1 MKYLIF
7 LIAFMGVLPLGYILT
22 LNRKFMRLAFLAVL
36 LPVMM
41 FNQVSINF
49 FSHET
54 YRGTS
59 RGMEVSLVYLIAAA
73 MLIGMWI
80 LYRKKPLLPDTGSKL
95 YWIYFLLCIPSLMN
109 ADNTLFSWFELWK
122 MIMMYIV
129 FLCTYYYLYNTRDFN
144 TVMIGFGIVAMVTFL
159 TVVFQ
164 HVKGIHQ
171 ANGFF
176 PHQNSMGM
184 FMNLIAPVFFAYY
197 FNRNKGWK
205 RFLFAGFFLMASA
218 ACMRTY
224 SRGAMVCLPF
234 GCAITTLLSLRYQ
247 FHMRKIQ
254 ILLPIFLVC
263 FFGAL
268 LLLPNII
275 KRFENAPKESLM
287 TRQYLAASAW
297 NMMKDKPFAGVGLN
311 NWGIKINPPYPY
323 CEYRYEAPKRFSK
336 EFKEGIVETSYLLV
350 GAECGFLAL
359 AAFLAW
365 LGYYYLSAFK
375 LVKQLR
381 RSELFFIPAGIVG
394 GLSAI
399 YAQST
404 LEWVMKQQVNFI
416 QIMILFAALSLLL
429 KYCRQFA
436 SGQVEVLT

>member
-7 LIAFMGVLPLGYILT
+7 FIAFLGVLPLGYILT
-22 LNRKFMRLAFLAVL
+22 TNRKYMRYAILGVI
-36 LPVMM
+36 LPAMM

-59 RGMEVSLVYLIAAA
+59 RGMEVSLVYLIALA
-73 MLIGMWI
+73 MLSGMM
-80 LYRKKPLLPDTGSKL
+80 LLHRKISLLPDWGSKL
-95 YWIYFLLCIPSLMN
+95 YLVYFLLSIPSFIN
-109 ADNTLFSWFELWK
+109 ADNTLYSWFELWK

-129 FLCTYYYLYNTRDFN
+129 FLCAYHYLYYTRDFN
-144 TVMIGFGIVAMVTFL
+144 TIMIGFGIVAAVTFL
-159 TVVFQ
+159 CVVKQ

-171 ANGFF
+171 ANGLF

-184 FMNLIAPVFFAYY
+184 YMNLIAPVFFAYY

-205 RFLFAGFFLMASA
+205 RFLFAGFFLVASA

-234 GCAITTLLSLRYQ
+234 GCAITALLSLRYQ

-254 ILLPIFLVC
+254 ILLPIFLICV
-263 FFGAL
+263 FGAL

-297 NMMKDKPFAGVGLN
+297 NMMKDKPFCGVGLN

-323 CEYRYEAPKRFSK
+323 CEYRYGNKRIAK
-336 EFKEGIVETSYLLV
+336 DFKEGIVETSYLLV
-350 GAECGFLAL
+350 GAECGFLTL

-365 LGYYYLSAFK
+365 LGYYYIAACR
-375 LVKQLR
+375 LVKKLR
-381 RSELFFIPAGIVG
+381 RTELFYIPVGIVG
-394 GLSAI
+394 GLTAI
-399 YAQST
+399 YLQST

-416 QIMILFAALSLLL
+416 QMMILFAALSILY
-429 KYCRQFA
+429 KYSKKFA
-436 SGQVEVLT
+436 TGMVEVNA

>member
-7 LIAFMGVLPLGYILT
+7 FIAFMGVLPLGYILT
-22 LNRKFMRLAFLAVL
+22 LNRKYMRYAIFAVI
-36 LPVMM
+36 LPVMA

-59 RGMEVSLVYLIAAA
+59 RGMEVSLVYLLALA
-73 MLIGMWI
+73 MLAGMLF
-80 LYRKKPLLPDTGSKL
+80 LYRKKPLFPDKGSKI
-95 YWIYFLLCIPSLMN
+95 YSVYFLLCIPSLIN
-109 ADNTLFSWFELWK
+109 ADNVLFSWFELWK

-129 FLCTYYYLYNTRDFN
+129 FLCAYYYLYYTRNFN
-144 TVMIGFGIVAMVTFL
+144 IIMIAFGVVASVTFL
-159 TVVFQ
+159 SVVFQ
-164 HVKGIHQ
+164 HIKGIHQ
-171 ANGFF
+171 ANGLF

-184 FMNLIAPVFFAYY
+184 YMNLIAPVFFAYY

-205 RFLFAGFFLMASA
+205 RFLFAGFFLLASA

-234 GCAITTLLSLRYQ
+234 GCAITALLSLRYQ

-254 ILLPIFLVC
+254 ILLPILLVC

-297 NMMKDKPFAGVGLN
+297 NMMLDEPLVGVGLN

-323 CEYRYEAPKRFSK
+323 CEYRYNNKRIAK
-336 EFKEGIVETSYLLV
+336 DFKEGIVETSYLLV

-359 AAFLAW
+359 AAFLTW
-365 LGYYYLSAFK
+365 LGYYYVTACK
-375 LVKQLR
+375 LVKRLR
-381 RSELFFIPAGIVG
+381 RSELFYIPAGIVG
-394 GLSAI
+394 GLTAI
-399 YAQST
+399 YLQST

-416 QIMILFAALSLLL
+416 QMMILFAMLSILY
-429 KYCRQFA
+429 KYCKEFT
-436 SGQVEVLT
+436 SGKVEVSA

>member
-7 LIAFMGVLPLGYILT
+7 FIVLMGVLPIGYILT
-22 LNRKFMRLAFLAVL
+22 LNRKYMRWAFAAVS
-36 LPVMM
+36 LPVMI

-59 RGMEVSLVYLIAAA
+59 RGMEVSLVYLAALA
-73 MLIGMWI
+73 MLTGMVF
-80 LYRKKPLLPDTGSKL
+80 LYRKKALFPDKGSRIYL
-95 YWIYFLLCIPSLMN
+95 VYFLLCLPSLIN
-109 ADNTLFSWFELWK
+109 ADNLLFSWFELWK
-122 MIMMYIV
+122 MVMMYLV
-129 FLCTYYYLYNTRDFN
+129 FLTTYYYLVYYRDFN
-144 TVMIGFGIVAMVTFL
+144 TVIICFGIVAAVTFL

-164 HVKGIHQ
+164 HIRGIHQ
-171 ANGFF
+171 ANGVF

-184 FMNLIAPVFFAYY
+184 YMNLIAPIFFAWY
-197 FNRNKGWK
+197 FNINRGWK

-224 SRGAMVCLPF
+224 SRGAMVCLPL
-234 GCAITTLLSLRYQ
+234 GVGITALLSLRYQ

-254 ILLPIFLVC
+254 ILLPVCLVC

-275 KRFENAPKESLM
+275 NRFENAPKESRM
-287 TRQYLAASAW
+287 TRENLAGAAW
-297 NMMKDKPFAGVGLN
+297 NMMKDEPIAGVGLN

-323 CEYRYEAPKRFSK
+323 CEYRYNNKRIAK
-336 EFKEGIVETSYLLV
+336 DFKEGIVETSYLLV

-359 AAFLAW
+359 AAFLCW
-365 LGYYYLSAFK
+365 LGYYFITACK
-375 LVKQLR
+375 LVKKLR
-381 RSELFFIPAGIVG
+381 RSEYFYLPAGIVG
-394 GLSAI
+394 GLTAI
-399 YAQST
+399 YLQST

-416 QIMILFAALSLLL
+416 QMMILFAVLAVLL
-429 KYCRQFA
+429 KFA
-436 SGQVEVLT
+436 GELTGSQKGAAL